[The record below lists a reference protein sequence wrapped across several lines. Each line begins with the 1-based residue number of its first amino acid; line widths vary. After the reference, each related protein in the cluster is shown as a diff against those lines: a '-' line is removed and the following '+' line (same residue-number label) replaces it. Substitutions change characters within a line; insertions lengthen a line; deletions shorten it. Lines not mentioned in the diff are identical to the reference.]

1 MDENFAYLLRAATL
15 AAAVIAGP
23 ALAGGPYAS
32 TALLTGWAE
41 DEGARIAGLSIELAP
56 GWKTYWRQ
64 PGDAGVPPRFD
75 WSGSDNVAEVTVI
88 WPRPHAFDSFGYR
101 TIGYKD
107 AVTLPLRVVAVDPS
121 MPVTLRL
128 SFDYGVCSDICVP
141 ARDELSLLIAPG
153 EGGATPAIAAALV
166 ARITPAAEAGL
177 SVERC
182 TIAGAGDAR
191 RFEGVFRP
199 SAPFAALP
207 VVVIEAG
214 EDFWFAPA
222 EVTVKD
228 GLIHAS
234 AAMESMT
241 PGAWIDRTAID
252 VTLLGDDQAIAVA
265 ACGG

>member
-141 ARDELSLLIAPG
+141 ARDELSLLI
-153 EGGATPAIAAALV
+153 
-166 ARITPAAEAGL
+166 
-177 SVERC
+177 
-182 TIAGAGDAR
+182 
-191 RFEGVFRP
+191 
-199 SAPFAALP
+199 
-207 VVVIEAG
+207 
-214 EDFWFAPA
+214 
-222 EVTVKD
+222 
-228 GLIHAS
+228 HAS